1 MLIKVGTEKKPETLF
16 FCEICT
22 FTISFN
28 TNKND
33 VSLPKSESK
42 KNRSRFFSLRFY
54 GGIVRYTNIYI
65 SKRACKINR

>member
-1 MLIKVGTEKKPETLF
+1 MLIKVGTEKKPEKLF

-42 KNRSRFFSLRFY
+42 EIGVAIFSTQILWWY
-54 GGIVRYTNIYI
+54 
-65 SKRACKINR
+65 S

>member
-1 MLIKVGTEKKPETLF
+1 MLIKVGTEKKPEKLF

-22 FTISFN
+22 FTISLN

-42 KNRSRFFSLRFY
+42 KKIGVVFFHSDLM
-54 GGIVRYTNIYI
+54 VV
-65 SKRACKINR
+65 